1 MRARGRKIIALVASA
16 VAHLGVLVYS
26 EVVPHPDL
34 ANLELDLD
42 FELQE
47 VELLDPDAVQ
57 GIEGTPEA
65 QPPEAA
71 PPPETPPPPTEEEL
85 KEQADAEK
93 KRKEEEEAERKKKEE
108 EERKKKEAEADAKK
122 YAKRGSQADQLA
134 PPQSTLYMFL
144 VPKAIR
150 KLPFADKAVDM
161 LAPWPDF
168 ELLVSK
174 GGFDALRDFDHMV
187 IASANIRDWRQTFL
201 AVDYTMSREDLK
213 AGIERAVTANGETID
228 WIEEGEIIRG
238 NPKPAEEGEPDVDDR
253 WFVLLPDNLA
263 VYVHDKFLPHVLEG
277 PTGEEKTA
285 GNFVANLTRMRKY
298 AARQPGSGLQLVA
311 TDIQRAFKLRRGI
324 EGLPLDKLDGLEVS
338 VEASKEPEMVIRV
351 TFVDVASAKLAERFW
366 KESFRAIIDAKLTL
380 KIYVGPIYEQTT
392 IEREREK
399 IVLRGEFTE
408 DQITQV
414 LDVIAK
420 SSAKMTKKTPEEV
433 EQMRK
438 ERLENWKKRNGGK
451 LPPSALGE
459 DTPPQ
464 APAEA
469 PTEHPAQAPGD
480 SGPT

>member
-1 MRARGRKIIALVASA
+1 VRARGRKIIALVASA
-16 VAHLGVLVYS
+16 VAHLGVLAYS

-34 ANLELDLD
+34 ANLELDLEFD
-42 FELQE
+42 LQE
-47 VELLDPDAVQ
+47 VELLDPDAIQ
-57 GIEGTPEA
+57 GVEGTPEA
-65 QPPEAA
+65 SPPQMPEA
-71 PPPETPPPPTEEEL
+71 PPETPPEPTEDEL
-85 KEQADAEK
+85 KEQEDAEK
-93 KRKEEEEAERKKKEE
+93 KRKDEEEAERKKKEE

-122 YAKRGSQADQLA
+122 FAKRGSEADELA

-201 AVDYTMSREDLK
+201 AVYYKMSREDLK
-213 AGIERAVTANGETID
+213 AGIERAVKNNGETIE
-228 WIEEGEIIRG
+228 WIEDGEVIRG
-238 NPKPAEEGEPDVDDR
+238 NPKPTAEGEPDVDNR

-285 GNFVANLTRMRKY
+285 GNFVANLTRMKKY
-298 AARQPGSGLQLVA
+298 AARQPGSGLQLMA

-324 EGLPLDKLDGLEVS
+324 EGLPLDKLDGFEVS
-338 VEASKEPEMVIRV
+338 VEASTEPEMVIRA
-351 TFVDVASAKLAERFW
+351 TFVDVASAKLAETFW
-366 KESFRAIIDAKLTL
+366 KETFKGIIDAKLSL
-380 KIYVGPIYEQTT
+380 KFVVGPIYDQTT
-392 IEREREK
+392 VERDREK
-399 IVLRGEFTE
+399 LVLRGEFTE
-408 DQITQV
+408 EQITQV
-414 LDVIAK
+414 LDMIAK

-433 EQMRK
+433 EEMRRQ
-438 ERLENWKKRNGGK
+438 RLENWKKRNGGK

-459 DTPPQ
+459 TASPDAPPE
-464 APAEA
+464 APAE
-469 PTEHPAQAPGD
+469 P
-480 SGPT
+480 GPT